1 MKPEKDIQKLVEETL
16 GSLDGLQ
23 KAEPKPFLFTR
34 VMARLREDE
43 NNVWEKMT
51 SFITRPAV
59 VAAMIVLF
67 IFINAVVILQASGNE
82 ASPLTD
88 EPVLVAG
95 NDYGLTVSSLY
106 DLNEAQND
114 LAQK

>member
-1 MKPEKDIQKLVEETL
+1 MKTDKDIQKLVEETL

-23 KAEPKPFLFTR
+23 KAEPNPFLFTR
-34 VMARLREDE
+34 VMARLQQDE
-43 NNVWEKMT
+43 NNAWEKIT

-59 VAAMIVLF
+59 VVAMIILF
-67 IFINAVVILQASGNE
+67 IVINALVIVQASGNDS
-82 ASPLTD
+82 APLSD
-88 EPVLVAG
+88 EPVLMAG